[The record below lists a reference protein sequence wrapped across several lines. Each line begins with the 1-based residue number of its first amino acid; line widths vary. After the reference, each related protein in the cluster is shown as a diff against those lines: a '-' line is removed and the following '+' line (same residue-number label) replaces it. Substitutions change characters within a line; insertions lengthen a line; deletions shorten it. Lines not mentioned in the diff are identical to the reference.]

1 MGRAKAMATTYE
13 TVDQLKKGLE
23 GILKISDGDVK
34 VLDERNI
41 RSSLID
47 DLIFTAVFSSQD
59 ETGRAARWLIRRSGA
74 ALGVLS
80 TSIMPLYE
88 AMGRKE
94 VSGFTVPAI
103 NIRALTYDVA
113 QAVFRAAMKKKVGP
127 VIFEIARSE
136 IEYTSQR
143 PREYTA
149 AVTAAAIKAGYR
161 GPLFLQG
168 DHFQVNAKKFASDPG
183 KEVQAVKDL
192 IWEAIEAGFYN
203 IDIDTSTLVDLSKR
217 TVEDTPPP
225 SPLKRVHGVARNSTP
240 TPSGW
245 YPMKRPLLT

>member
-1 MGRAKAMATTYE
+1 MATTYE

-127 VIFEIARSE
+127 VIEVENLVRQLRDAWAEMLCKHEAERQQNAR
-136 IEYTSQR
+136 
-143 PREYTA
+143 
-149 AVTAAAIKAGYR
+149 
-161 GPLFLQG
+161 
-168 DHFQVNAKKFASDPG
+168 
-183 KEVQAVKDL
+183 
-192 IWEAIEAGFYN
+192 
-203 IDIDTSTLVDLSKR
+203 
-217 TVEDTPPP
+217 
-225 SPLKRVHGVARNSTP
+225 GVA
-240 TPSGW
+240 
-245 YPMKRPLLT
+245 

>member
-1 MGRAKAMATTYE
+1 MATTYE
-13 TVDQLKKGLE
+13 TIDQLKKDLE
-23 GILKISDGDVK
+23 GVLTISEGDVR
-34 VLDERNI
+34 VLDERSL

-47 DLIFTAVFSSQD
+47 DLVFTAVFSSQD
-59 ETGRAARWLIRRSGA
+59 DTRKTARWLVRRIGA
-74 ALGVLS
+74 AVGILS

-94 VSGFTVPAI
+94 VTGFTVPAI

-113 QAVFRAAMKKKVGP
+113 QAVFRAAMKDKVGP

-136 IEYTSQR
+136 IDYTAQRPYEYTS
-143 PREYTA
+143 
-149 AVTAAAIKAGYR
+149 AVTAAAIKTGYK

-203 IDIDTSTLVDLSKR
+203 IDIDTSTLVDLSKLK
-217 TVEDTPPP
+217 VEEQQEANY
-225 SPLKRVHGVARNSTP
+225 SLAA
-240 TPSGW
+240 
-245 YPMKRPLLT
+245 